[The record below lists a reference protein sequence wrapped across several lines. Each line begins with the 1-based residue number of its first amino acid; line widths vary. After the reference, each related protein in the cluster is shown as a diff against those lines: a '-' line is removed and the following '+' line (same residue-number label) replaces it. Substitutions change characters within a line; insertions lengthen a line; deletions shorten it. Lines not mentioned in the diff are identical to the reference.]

1 MSEFLRAV
9 VSPKNLPAKSQGLVN
24 VGDTL
29 VLNVSEASVA
39 LLHVKNTGTAAMA
52 AGAFAFEGSLDST
65 NGIDGTWFPVT
76 TVRTNS
82 PSVVETQSGTL
93 TLAAGAGQGY
103 AWRVSAN
110 GLPWLR
116 IRCAT
121 AVTASSIAMWRVI
134 QTAQESEP
142 TPAVSGTVS
151 VSGTPTVSVTNT
163 PQVALNAAALQ
174 ANLTTTNLGAS
185 ATYTGATVDMG
196 STVTSWSTRV
206 RPTVRHLAGNTP
218 GVLILEESPDNFTT
232 TMESRRIPIP
242 SDGQYHTFDLPL
254 HQRYWRLKFVNGAT
268 AQTGFRLDYITV
280 RGDGSSVD
288 TKNVLNFLIT
298 NTALAANGVLTGP
311 TLDLGGNHDWAY
323 ASIYARSD
331 QASVANGLQL
341 QFSADGTNWYS
352 GDLATLAVNTVSKI
366 EGRIQARYVR
376 VQLTNGTTAQTNLMV
391 FMSLTSL

>member
-29 VLNVSEASVA
+29 ILNVSEASVA

-65 NGIDGTWFPVT
+65 NGIDGTWFTVT

-82 PSVVETQSGTL
+82 PNVIETQSGTL
-93 TLAAGAGQGY
+93 TLAAGAGQVY

-121 AVTASSIAMWRVI
+121 AVTASSIAMWRII

-151 VSGTPTVSVTNT
+151 VSNT
-163 PQVALNAAALQ
+163 PQVVLNAAALQ

-232 TMESRRIPIP
+232 TIESRRIPIP

-254 HQRYWRLKFVNGAT
+254 HQRYWRLKFVNGGT

-288 TKNVLNFLIT
+288 VKNVLNFLLT
-298 NTALAANGVLTGP
+298 TTALAANATFTSP
-311 TLDLGGNHDWAY
+311 TIDLGPNHDWNLVRYFANPGLV
-323 ASIYARSD
+323 ASATSGVRIDWSD
-331 QASVANGLQL
+331 
-341 QFSADGTNWYS
+341 DGTNWLWDEQNAVS
-352 GDLATLAVNTVSKI
+352 ATDRKSLEAKV
-366 EGRIQARYVR
+366 QARYVR
-376 VQLTNGTTAQTNLMV
+376 FVWANGTNAQTIFRAMATLI
-391 FMSLTSL
+391 SL